1 MIGMRKP
8 IALCVLAASFAMAQD
23 AAPLAFE
30 VASVKVNTTG
40 EKPGGDSKGGRL
52 TLYNIP
58 LRVLVALASS
68 VANDKVAGPGW
79 IDTEGYDIV
88 AKLPPGASDGQLPQ
102 MLRSLLAER
111 FMLAFHREEKPMP
124 VWALVVAKN
133 GPKLVKSPE
142 GTTPESKCGREGL
155 QLTCRNKKMT
165 MAALTGNLPRWNSQN
180 WFELPIVDQTALKGE
195 FDVNLTWTLSNH
207 FDSVLDPGA
216 LSLFDALVEQLGLKL
231 EQRKAPVERVVI
243 DHAEKVPT
251 EN

>member
-88 AKLPPGASDGQLPQ
+88 LADGTHKQFKLAVRNDNPPRRWLQDGG
-102 MLRSLLAER
+102 
-111 FMLAFHREEKPMP
+111 F
-124 VWALVVAKN
+124 
-133 GPKLVKSPE
+133 
-142 GTTPESKCGREGL
+142 
-155 QLTCRNKKMT
+155 
-165 MAALTGNLPRWNSQN
+165 
-180 WFELPIVDQTALKGE
+180 
-195 FDVNLTWTLSNH
+195 
-207 FDSVLDPGA
+207 
-216 LSLFDALVEQLGLKL
+216 
-231 EQRKAPVERVVI
+231 
-243 DHAEKVPT
+243 
-251 EN
+251 